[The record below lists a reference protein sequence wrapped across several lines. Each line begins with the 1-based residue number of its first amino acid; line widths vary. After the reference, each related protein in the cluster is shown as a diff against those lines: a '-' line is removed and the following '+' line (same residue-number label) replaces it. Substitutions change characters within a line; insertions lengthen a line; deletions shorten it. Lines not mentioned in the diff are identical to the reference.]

1 MPLFVHN
8 DPFCRCSEAFE
19 DARASTYKGRS
30 LTPWRCVKW
39 LDLMTGDMKK
49 LKRIDEVLVS
59 YPSEERKSARKMIR
73 EGVKAKEENT
83 GDGIIKSHVQDVIV
97 IAGTNSEGASY
108 HCMECVTDICDHCI
122 VARIF
127 REGLSGKDL
136 ERNRAAP
143 QMTRRRIDSFHD
155 EVVELMDVAINEEW
169 NDEWQDLDDVEYAVA
184 AYVAADMIA
193 DVLAGV
199 KSINKAVEMINSLE
213 SAMAEY
219 HCCDAIYEALW
230 ECDEELNVRLKEM
243 TAKDFANAVIED
255 GTEWLLDN
263 IPDFGEEDLDY
274 LMRKFMEYAFEIH
287 QLKGLYFKMGLYEE
301 FIKDSGKNTDT
312 DDILDAALTMDAL
325 GEYDALKRVMPTLE
339 VHIPELKKYKN
350 LIGNMKLQDVLRKCI
365 EDNVVKSYEDRFIPD
380 NRT

>member
-1 MPLFVHN
+1 
-8 DPFCRCSEAFE
+8 
-19 DARASTYKGRS
+19 
-30 LTPWRCVKW
+30 
-39 LDLMTGDMKK
+39 MTGAMKK
-49 LKRIDEVLVS
+49 PERIDKILVS

-73 EGVKAKEENT
+73 EGVKAKEENV

-127 REGLSGKDL
+127 REGLSGEDL

-169 NDEWQDLDDVEYAVA
+169 NDEWQDLDDVEYDVA

-199 KSINKAVEMINSLE
+199 KNINKAVEMITLLE
-213 SAMAEY
+213 SAMEEY
-219 HCCDAIYEALW
+219 HCCDAIYDALW

-243 TAKDFANAVIED
+243 TAKDFANAVTED
-255 GTEWLLDN
+255 GAEWLLDS
-263 IPDFGEEDLDY
+263 IPDLGEEDLEY
-274 LMRKFMEYAFEIH
+274 LMETFKDHGLEVY
-287 QLKGLYFKMGLYEE
+287 QLKELYFKMKLYEE
-301 FIKDSGKNTDT
+301 FITDSDEDADT
-312 DDILDAALTMDAL
+312 EDILEAAFALDDL
-325 GEYDALKRVMPTLE
+325 GEHDALKRVVPILE
-339 VHIPELKKYKN
+339 DHIPELKKYKN
-350 LIGNMKLQDVLRKCI
+350 LIGNTEIRDVFKKCI
-365 EDNVVKSYEDRFIPD
+365 EDEVIKSYEDRFIPD
-380 NRT
+380 NRI